1 MEPRGSR
8 RLRIPWF
15 EAKIVGILLLVLG
28 LTWFAAVY
36 FFGAGIASSF
46 SLILQPSIAEGLE
59 TAKER
64 THDHIE
70 ALREQLKWRTER
82 MASEVRRLR
91 AEARIPG
98 TLEALLARLMAED
111 RAAFSGAGAGRE
123 EDSGDGE
130 GENRAGGA
138 AAEQAT
144 GRALPRLI
152 DLSAVDAAG
161 RRVHVHAGGDY
172 PETEWRLKTFR
183 PRGPEGDAAGRA
195 AAVDA
200 LEAPVLCLA
209 GACPGMGERLLGA
222 MEFARTLG
230 RLGEGNE
237 ASLAALD
244 AAGLEAVFATP
255 WALFHSLR
263 SLGDVLDRY
272 KMLRVGGQ
280 EISRRFVWVY
290 MIILGVAGVLTLVVS
305 ILFARRVTRRVATI
319 ARATRQVA
327 TGDLAVRIA
336 AGGRDEIAE
345 LARSFNEMVADLRES
360 RDRIAYLSR
369 VSAWQGIARRLAHEI
384 KNPLTPIQLAIQEV
398 AEKYDGPSEPY
409 RKIVNTARE
418 VIEEEVATLRR
429 LTTEFSA
436 FARLPQV
443 EPVPTDLGEFLD
455 DCQAAFG
462 ASGAEKGVAIGWR
475 RPARPLRVAIDRQ
488 MMRRVMDNL
497 VRNAI
502 EAIAGAGGEAK
513 EGAALRP
520 APRIDVEAGPSGGG
534 ERAEVIVRDNGP
546 GISAEDLDHI
556 FEPYFT
562 TKPTGTG
569 LGLAIVKKIVLE
581 HGGEISV
588 ASSAGG
594 ATFRIDL
601 PLAAEGATA
610 DRPSAG

>member
-1 MEPRGSR
+1 VEVRASR
-8 RLRIPWF
+8 RIRIPWF

-28 LTWFAAVY
+28 LTFSAAVY
-36 FFGAGIASSF
+36 FFGAGITSSF

-98 TLEALLARLMAED
+98 KLEALLRRLMEED
-111 RAAFSGAGAGRE
+111 QAAFSGAGAGRD
-123 EDSGDGE
+123 EDTGDGE
-130 GENRAGGA
+130 GAVRAR
-138 AAEQAT
+138 ETAT
-144 GRALPRLI
+144 VPERQRALPRLI
-152 DLSAVDAAG
+152 DLSALDAAG
-161 RRVHVHAGGDY
+161 RRVHVHADGDY

-183 PRGPEGDAAGRA
+183 PRGPEGEAAGKA

-200 LEAPVLCLA
+200 LDAPILCLA
-209 GACPGMGERLLGA
+209 GACPSAGERLLGA
-222 MEFARTLG
+222 LEFVRTLG
-230 RLGEGNE
+230 RLGEGGE
-237 ASLAALD
+237 ALAALD

-272 KMLRVGGQ
+272 KMLRMGGQ

-290 MIILGVAGVLTLVVS
+290 MIILGVAGVLTLVVA

-336 AGGRDEIAE
+336 AAGRDEIAE

-398 AEKYDGPSEPY
+398 AEKYDGDNEQY
-409 RKIVNTARE
+409 RRILGTARE

-443 EPVPTDLGEFLD
+443 DPVPTDLGEFLD

-462 ASGAEKGVAIGWR
+462 GAGTEKGVLIGWR
-475 RPARPLRVAIDRQ
+475 RPARPLCVSIDRQ

-497 VRNAI
+497 VRNAV
-502 EAIAGAGGEAK
+502 EALAGTGTEAGESPAS
-513 EGAALRP
+513 RP
-520 APRIDVEAGPSGGG
+520 APRIDVEAGPDTSGQ
-534 ERAEVIVRDNGP
+534 RAEVIVRDNGP
-546 GISAEDLDHI
+546 GISAEALDHI

-601 PLAAEGATA
+601 PLAPEGSVTDGTA
-610 DRPSAG
+610 GG

>member
-1 MEPRGSR
+1 MEPRASR
-8 RLRIPWF
+8 RIRIPWF
-15 EAKIVGILLLVLG
+15 EAKIVGILLLALG
-28 LTWFAAVY
+28 LTWLAAVY

-98 TLEALLARLMAED
+98 TLEGLLRRLMEED
-111 RAAFSGAGAGRE
+111 RAAFSGAEAGRE
-123 EDSGDGE
+123 EDSGE
-130 GENRAGGA
+130 GEVGAGARGA
-138 AAEQAT
+138 AAEQEP

-152 DLSAVDAAG
+152 DLSALDAAG
-161 RRVHVHAGGDY
+161 RRVHIHVDGDY

-183 PRGPEGDAAGRA
+183 PRGPEGEAAGKA
-195 AAVDA
+195 AAADA
-200 LEAPVLCLA
+200 LDAPILCLA
-209 GACPGMGERLLGA
+209 GACPSSGERLLGA
-222 MEFARTLG
+222 LEFVRTLG
-230 RLGEGNE
+230 RLGEGDE
-237 ASLAALD
+237 ALAALD

-272 KMLRVGGQ
+272 KMLRMGGQ

-290 MIILGVAGVLTLVVS
+290 MIILGVAGLLTLVVS
-305 ILFARRVTRRVATI
+305 ILFARRVTRRVAAI

-336 AGGRDEIAE
+336 EGGRDEIAE

-398 AEKYDGPSEPY
+398 AQKYDGDNEQY
-409 RKIVNTARE
+409 RRIVSTARE

-443 EPVPTDLGEFLD
+443 DPLPTDLGEFLD

-462 ASGAEKGVAIGWR
+462 GAGAEQGVLIGWR
-475 RPARPLRVAIDRQ
+475 RPARPLRVSIDRQ
-488 MMRRVMDNL
+488 MLRRVMDNL
-497 VRNAI
+497 VRNAV
-502 EAIAGAGGEAK
+502 EAIAGAGTAAGE
-513 EGAALRP
+513 GLLPRP
-520 APRIDVEAGPSGGG
+520 APRIDVEAGPSVGG

-546 GISAEDLDHI
+546 GISVEALAHI

-588 ASSAGG
+588 ESSAAG

-601 PLAAEGATA
+601 PLAPESAN
-610 DRPSAG
+610 DRPAGD